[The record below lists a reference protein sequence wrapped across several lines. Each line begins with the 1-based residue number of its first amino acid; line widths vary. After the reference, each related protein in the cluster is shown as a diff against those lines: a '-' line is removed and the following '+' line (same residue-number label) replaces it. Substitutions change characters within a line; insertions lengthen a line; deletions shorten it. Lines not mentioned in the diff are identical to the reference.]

1 MLILNHSYKTSPKN
15 FADTN
20 DWGLLYI
27 YIYSHLDVWCSF
39 YAWLHSCRSSS
50 TRCPIQ
56 KKLPISMASPTYSSR
71 DHEKSR
77 YVSDLQFLSVSH
89 HSKPS
94 IKDHHRSDGK
104 SGLNWGTMCDIFVK
118 SCQVPFVDGYIPLIH
133 FWLDIPSTVV
143 YTYIHRYLAMTF
155 PWYDIPI
162 TWHISCS
169 WS

>member
-1 MLILNHSYKTSPKN
+1 MIGGYCI
-15 FADTN
+15 
-20 DWGLLYI
+20 YI
-27 YIYSHLDVWCSF
+27 IYIYMYIYSHLDVWCSF

-89 HSKPS
+89 HSNPQSKTITDLMVSLVWTGAP
-94 IKDHHRSDGK
+94 
-104 SGLNWGTMCDIFVK
+104 CVIFLWSHVK
-118 SCQVPFVDGYIPLIH
+118 SLLLMVISRWFIFGWTSHL
-133 FWLDIPSTVV
+133 V

-155 PWYDIPI
+155 PWYHIPI